1 MLEEYEVERE
11 QLEADV
17 LRLATNW
24 QSAGWLCQL
33 SDPPCDTARQ

>member
-17 LRLATNW
+17 LRLVVELAERGLVVPA
-24 QSAGWLCQL
+24 Q
-33 SDPPCDTARQ
+33 